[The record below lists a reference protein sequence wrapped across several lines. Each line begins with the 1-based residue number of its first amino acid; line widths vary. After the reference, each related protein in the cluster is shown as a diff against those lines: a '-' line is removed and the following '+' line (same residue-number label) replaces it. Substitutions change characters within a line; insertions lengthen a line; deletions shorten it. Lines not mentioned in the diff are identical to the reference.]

1 MKRNKR
7 AKDRRRGGD
16 DSDDSDGSDELNDAK
31 KGNATTNKTKE
42 SNAPK
47 RPTKESGVKSIFD
60 DEDFIAKPIQKSSS
74 TLAKNKA
81 KGSDKS
87 KFSTQQKSFSKS
99 ANKKTSTI
107 NDLHDDNDNGTDAEY
122 RKFVEEQKK
131 YFESV
136 DSYCLT
142 VEKDTSITSLDSDAK
157 QKSFV
162 SPIKANEDDTR
173 DNSSGS
179 LPPSTKKRRRNT
191 QLNLISPIKSG
202 NSSLSRTGRSGD
214 QGQDEENSYD
224 DSFDREIESEF
235 MSQSKSKSRIENSFD
250 SLNMSPL
257 KK

>member
-16 DSDDSDGSDELNDAK
+16 DSDDSDGSDELNDTR
-31 KGNATTNKTKE
+31 KGSVTANKTKE
-42 SNAPK
+42 PNAPK
-47 RPTKESGVKSIFD
+47 RPTKESSAKSIFD
-60 DEDFIAKPIQKSSS
+60 DEDFITKPIQNSS
-74 TLAKNKA
+74 TSVKNRA
-81 KGSDKS
+81 KGSDSSKS
-87 KFSTQQKSFSKS
+87 STQQKSLSKS
-99 ANKKTSTI
+99 ASKKTSTI

-142 VEKDTSITSLDSDAK
+142 VEKDRSIPSLDSDTK

-162 SPIKANEDDTR
+162 SPIKANEDDTGN
-173 DNSSGS
+173 NSSGS

-250 SLNMSPL
+250 SLNVSPL